1 MIKKLTIRQRSRP
14 KGLGFVREVKF
25 ILQGLGHQTE
35 GPGYIIV
42 HIPKFIEGQKIMIPV
57 QSHKDF
63 FGVFDLISFHGEY
76 GFAFHQISTL
86 DNKQAKINALIK
98 KGMKGNVWC
107 RCKENNKV
115 MYRTWFV
122 DSGEIVTEGEN
133 YYLSSFK
140 KK

>member
-1 MIKKLTIRQRSRP
+1 MADPQKSRS
-14 KGLGFVREVKF
+14 KGLNFVREGKL
-25 ILQGLGHQTE
+25 ILQRLGHLTE

-42 HIPKFIEGQKIMIPV
+42 HIPKFIEGQKIMVPV
-57 QSHKDF
+57 QSHRDF
-63 FGVFDLISFHGEY
+63 FGVYDLISFHPEY
-76 GFAFHQISTL
+76 GFAFHQFTTL
-86 DNKQAKINALIK
+86 DNKQTKINALIK

-122 DSGEIVTEGEN
+122 DSGEEVSEGET
-133 YYLSSFK
+133 YYLSTFK